1 MTLESWSMGIVRPV
15 MEVFPWAW
23 AFFVPFI
30 LSTAFTVLNLF
41 IGVIVSAM
49 SEDLEASASRQREAL
64 HDEQAALGEEIRAL
78 RRDVADI
85 KALVARAPVR

>member
-1 MTLESWSMGIVRPV
+1 MGIVRPV
-15 MEVFPWAW
+15 MEVYPWAW

-49 SEDLEASASRQREAL
+49 SEDLEATAVQQREAL
-64 HDEQAALGEEIRAL
+64 HDEQAALAAEIRAL
-78 RRDVADI
+78 RRDVADL
-85 KALVARAPVR
+85 KAMLAKGSVR